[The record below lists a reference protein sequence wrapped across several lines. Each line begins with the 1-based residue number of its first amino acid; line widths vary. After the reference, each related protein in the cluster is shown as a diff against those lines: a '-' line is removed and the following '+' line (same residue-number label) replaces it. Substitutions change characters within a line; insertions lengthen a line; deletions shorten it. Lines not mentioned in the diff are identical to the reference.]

1 MVELG
6 SRRTTAIACALA
18 DEALVPVGICSARY
32 IANLW
37 QNQHNQK
44 MNHKLPTFAVVAW
57 FTCLAVATA
66 QTPASP
72 VSAEPNSA
80 AGQGSVDGSQL
91 VAQAAKNVDAE
102 RGVKANLRYRV
113 QAFGHQLAGS
123 GTYLQ
128 RRSGAKKFLRLELK
142 TQVGDQV
149 ATVQEICGEEYY
161 WIRRQ
166 VPQAATS
173 LGRVN
178 LSQLQR
184 ALDDADNHL
193 PAGPGQTWVMLGGLS
208 KLLEGLHQNFDFETA
223 TASELEFALPDNHV
237 DRLPVWIVRGS
248 WKPDHL
254 AALLK
259 KKGATGGELPA
270 QIPER
275 VELILGRS
283 EKIFPLFP
291 YRITYL
297 RHESPAASDDGA
309 GEPAPA
315 SPSSGKLLPLITLE
329 LFDVAYPQEEFD
341 PLQFEYNHGDQEV
354 DDLTLAFIK
363 KLGGQTR

>member
-1 MVELG
+1 
-6 SRRTTAIACALA
+6 
-18 DEALVPVGICSARY
+18 
-32 IANLW
+32 
-37 QNQHNQK
+37 
-44 MNHKLPTFAVVAW
+44 
-57 FTCLAVATA
+57 
-66 QTPASP
+66 
-72 VSAEPNSA
+72 
-80 AGQGSVDGSQL
+80 

-102 RGVKANLRYRV
+102 RGVKANMRYRV
-113 QAFGHQLAGS
+113 EAFGHQLTGS

-166 VPQAATS
+166 VPHAATS

-178 LSQLQR
+178 LSQLHR
-184 ALDDADNHL
+184 ALADADGHL
-193 PAGPGQTWVMLGGLS
+193 PAGPGQTWIMLGGLP

-223 TASELEFALPDNHV
+223 TASELEFALPENHV
-237 DRLPVWIVRGS
+237 DRLPVWIVRGT
-248 WKPDHL
+248 WKPAQL
-254 AALLK
+254 QALLK
-259 KKGATGGELPA
+259 KKGATGGQLPE

-283 EKIFPLFP
+283 DKIFPLFP

-297 RHESPAASDDGA
+297 RRENQTPATADRA
-309 GEPAPA
+309 GQGPA
-315 SPSSGKLLPLITLE
+315 SSPPAGKLIPLITLE

-341 PLQFEYNHGDQEV
+341 PLRFEYNHGDQEV
-354 DDLTLAFIK
+354 DDLTLAFIN
-363 KLGGQTR
+363 KLGGAVR